1 MCNDTTIKE
10 LLPAYREQALD
21 RIGNLLVE
29 NHLAS
34 CDDCRTELSLLRM
47 MAEETVPDP
56 GEAFWNAMPD
66 RIYQAVQKPQPKK
79 KIFDLSWLFYP
90 MALPRW
96 AWAAAT
102 AGTVLIISWL
112 VFTPLQNKP
121 ETTQSQGDEYAGVTV
136 AAGSVSVADL
146 DQDELSTID
155 SWTGS
160 ELGAI
165 AQEAEPV
172 IGTGRD
178 ADIYEAFEDLNA
190 REVER
195 LSTMLVQLVE
205 EG

>member
-1 MCNDTTIKE
+1 
-10 LLPAYREQALD
+10 
-21 RIGNLLVE
+21 
-29 NHLAS
+29 
-34 CDDCRTELSLLRM
+34 
-47 MAEETVPDP
+47 
-56 GEAFWNAMPD
+56 
-66 RIYQAVQKPQPKK
+66 
-79 KIFDLSWLFYP
+79 

-96 AWAAAT
+96 IWASAAV
-102 AGTVLIISWL
+102 GTILIISWL
-112 VFTPLQNKP
+112 IFTPLQNKSEMLP
-121 ETTQSQGDEYAGVTV
+121 SSGGEYAGETV

-155 SWTGS
+155 SWAGG
-160 ELGAI
+160 ELGSI

-195 LSTMLVQLVE
+195 LSNMLVQFAE

>member
-1 MCNDTTIKE
+1 MCNDKTIKE

-21 RIGNLLVE
+21 RTENLLIE
-29 NHLAS
+29 NHLAV
-34 CDDCRTELSLLRM
+34 CDECRTELSLLRL

-56 GEAFWNAMPD
+56 GEAFWAAMPD
-66 RIYQAVQKPQPKK
+66 RIYQAVQKHQLKK
-79 KIFDLSWLFYP
+79 KTFDLSWLLDR

-96 AWAAAT
+96 TWAAA
-102 AGTVLIISWL
+102 AVGTVLIISWL
-112 VFTPLQNKP
+112 IITPLQKKS
-121 ETTQSQGDEYAGVTV
+121 EMLQSPGNEYAGETA
-136 AAGSVSVADL
+136 AAGSVSIADL

-155 SWTGS
+155 SWAGS
-160 ELGAI
+160 ELGSI
-165 AQEAEPV
+165 AEEAEPV
-172 IGTGRD
+172 LGTGRD

>member
-1 MCNDTTIKE
+1 MCDDTTIKE

-21 RIGNLLVE
+21 QTGNLLVE

-34 CDDCRTELSLLRM
+34 CDECRTELSLLRM

-79 KIFDLSWLFYP
+79 KIFDLSWLFDRI
-90 MALPRW
+90 ALPRW

-121 ETTQSQGDEYAGVTV
+121 ETPRSQGDEYAGVTV

-195 LSTMLVQLVE
+195 LSNMLVQFVE